1 MTKKTLLVSVL
12 SYFIMLV
19 ADIIIYS
26 RPVSFEFLAYVIF
39 YGIPVVGVIFGCLL
53 LVNEVLKTLLN
64 NKSKKKK
71 NIYYFFTG
79 LIITVVPTMGFVL
92 FDYYNGGAFGNEASF
107 LYIFY
112 RYLFVFPFAAIAF
125 LLNRK
130 IVWKN
135 FENKESDRNKE

>member
-1 MTKKTLLVSVL
+1 MTKRTLLVSVL

-19 ADIIIYS
+19 VDIIIYS

-39 YGIPVVGVIFGCLL
+39 YGIPVAGVIFGCLL

-92 FDYYNGGAFGNEASF
+92 FDYYNGGAFGDEARF
-107 LYIFY
+107 LNILY
-112 RYLFVFPFAAIAF
+112 RYLFVFLSAAITF

-130 IVWKN
+130 IVWDN
-135 FENKESDRNKE
+135 FKDKR